1 MKTTIKKISA
11 LLLILTLLFTTVLSL
26 ASCKAGSEIIY
37 SKEELSEN
45 ILSEKDESLDYV
57 WEYLDRWK
65 FPVFDKGKMKRVEN
79 IFRDEYYKEIPSA
92 FKLAKA
98 IGSHFLEYTYDAID
112 LADSVKVSDALLTTF
127 VDTVKTGA
135 GDRFSF
141 YRTNEQY
148 DNYTES
154 MSGSFVGIGVSVK
167 TELTDGCI
175 YVIEPLKNSPAKKAG
190 ILAGDLIYK
199 IDGALVSELGYT
211 EAVNKIKGKSG
222 TKVVITVKRGDEII
236 DITVTRA
243 KVTELTVDYELDGN
257 GIGYIDI
264 NSFKDNTDE
273 LFEEAIK
280 YMKENRAKALI
291 YDVRDNGGGYLDAVV
306 NMLDY
311 IAKDGIT
318 LVSFSN
324 DYGSPKKAR
333 DRDFYTIPTVIL
345 CNGASASAAE
355 LFTAGLRDIGPS
367 QGFDVTIVGQN
378 TYGKGVMQN
387 SYTLSDGSAIT
398 ITVAYY
404 NPPSGENYDGK
415 GIAPTSEETTVTGTA
430 AQLEAAYAEAKK
442 LIN

>member
-11 LLLILTLLFTTVLSL
+11 LLLILTLLFTSAISMV
-26 ASCKAGSEIIY
+26 SCDAGSEKIY
-37 SKEELSEN
+37 PKEVLSEN
-45 ILSEKDESLDYV
+45 LNSETKKSLDYV
-57 WEYLDRWK
+57 WEYLDRWD
-65 FPVFDKGKMKRVEN
+65 FPVFDRTKLKRVED
-79 IFRDEYYKEIPSA
+79 IYRDEYYKEIPSA
-92 FKLAKA
+92 YDLAIKVGNSFVENSYDTIDLKNTQKVTDALITAFVAA
-98 IGSHFLEYTYDAID
+98 IG
-112 LADSVKVSDALLTTF
+112 
-127 VDTVKTGA
+127 
-135 GDRFSF
+135 DRYSF

-167 TELTDGCI
+167 TELSDGCI
-175 YVIEPLKNSPAKKAG
+175 YVTEPLKNSPAKKAG

-199 IDGALVSELGYT
+199 IDGSLVSELGYT

-222 TKVVITVKRGDEII
+222 TKVVITVKRGDEVI

-243 KVTELTVDYELDGN
+243 RVTELTVDYELDEN

-273 LFEEAIK
+273 LFKDAIK
-280 YMKENRAKALI
+280 YMKENGAKAII

-324 DYGSPKKAR
+324 NYGNPKKAK
-333 DRDFYTIPTVIL
+333 DGSSYSIPTVVL

-355 LFTAGLRDIGPS
+355 LFTAGLRDIAAT

-378 TYGKGVMQN
+378 TYGKGVMQ
-387 SYTLSDGSAIT
+387 STATFLDGSAIT
-398 ITVAYY
+398 LTVAYY
-404 NPPSGENYDGK
+404 NPPSGVNYDGV
-415 GIAPTSEETTVTGTA
+415 GIAPSVTVTGKA
-430 AQLEAAYAEAKK
+430 AQLDAAYAEANK
-442 LIN
+442 LIIN